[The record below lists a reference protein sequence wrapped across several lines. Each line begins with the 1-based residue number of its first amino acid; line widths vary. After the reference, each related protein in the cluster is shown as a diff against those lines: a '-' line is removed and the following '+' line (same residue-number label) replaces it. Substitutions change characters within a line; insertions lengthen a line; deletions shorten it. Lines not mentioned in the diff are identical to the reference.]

1 MQRGRAHPKQSDRIW
16 RLRRGWGA
24 QACGGCGFEPQE
36 GVLVRTGLPCG
47 ARIYSCIAR
56 EPVFIYFLYFLS
68 KMFEMFEYIL
78 LGLFSI
84 FRKLFL
90 RTAPLFSLNRH
101 CLQCALRSTSLVFA
115 LSLCPCAG
123 TSITAVIDG
132 TKVLAVLRKCS
143 NSRNML
149 TLYCI
154 PILVYCKFCAV
165 GSALC
170 PGAVVTIR
178 SSVLRNSTVRRF

>member
-1 MQRGRAHPKQSDRIW
+1 MDGAPRPVEGAGSNP
-16 RLRRGWGA
+16 RRGFLSA
-24 QACGGCGFEPQE
+24 LDYRVVHVSTRA
-36 GVLVRTGLPCG
+36 LPG
-47 ARIYSCIAR
+47 NQ
-56 EPVFIYFLYFLS
+56 FLYIFCIFFS

-78 LGLFSI
+78 LGWFSI

-101 CLQCALRSTSLVFA
+101 CLQCALQSTSLFFA
-115 LSLCPCAG
+115 LSLSPCAG
-123 TSITAVIDG
+123 PSITAVIDG

-154 PILVYCKFCAV
+154 TILGYCKFFAV

-178 SSVLRNSTVRRF
+178 SSLLRNSTVRRFQSIGV